1 MNSQFTAQTR
11 VLHVG
16 KVSAGS
22 LQVLVLDKRVE
33 VQILSSALQITGFLA
48 NAGKPVFR
56 FHTRPTP
63 KLRFSG
69 ILQVEK
75 SPV

>member
-33 VQILSSALQITGFLA
+33 VQILSSALA
-48 NAGKPVFR
+48 NGGSGGGTVV
-56 FHTRPTP
+56 P
-63 KLRFSG
+63 KDSASL
-69 ILQVEK
+69 K
-75 SPV
+75 